1 MFTRLVLTG
10 RLRIRRISKISPKKI
25 CGMFDLKRCFFIIYN
40 ELRAL
45 ELFNIPRGFRG
56 GGVLPRP
63 RAIGPAI
70 RPIESQIQY
79 Y

>member
-56 GGVLPRP
+56 WGGAYFHALVP
-63 RAIGPAI
+63 
-70 RPIESQIQY
+70 
-79 Y
+79 